1 MLVLSDVK
9 RQYSW
14 PRAWGLMSGLKQAWR
29 DVSEQP
35 KIWLV
40 PFILLKEEYL
50 TTFISFLYVVHLV
63 SCVFWI
69 VVGLDVINNFQKYLY
84 LFRGSPKENKG
95 FLWSMPVT
103 VGCVSCSVVLFIW
116 ECVGCDQVQNE
127 GLLYQILPC
136 GGWNFFSVLFAPIES
151 IILLIW
157 GKDEQKKLLLTCSLI
172 SGKIKI
178 WVFVCL
184 SPSEH

>member
-1 MLVLSDVK
+1 MGFNVTFET
-9 RQYSW
+9 
-14 PRAWGLMSGLKQAWR
+14 GLTRRFWTAEDLIGAFYFIKGR
-29 DVSEQP
+29 
-35 KIWLV
+35 V
-40 PFILLKEEYL
+40 PDHLYFLFLCGPFGFLCLLNCDR
-50 TTFISFLYVVHLV
+50 
-63 SCVFWI
+63 SCW
-69 VVGLDVINNFQKYLY
+69 DCWSQNVINNFQKYLY

-116 ECVGCDQVQNE
+116 ECVGCDQVLNE

-157 GKDEQKKLLLTCSLI
+157 GKDEQKKITSHM
-172 SGKIKI
+172 
-178 WVFVCL
+178 FVN
-184 SPSEH
+184 

>member
-69 VVGLDVINNFQKYLY
+69 VVDLDVINNFQKYLY